1 MNMNE
6 LPIHHRVVGYITVF
20 LIILTQ
26 GLLLFWAFWPYEPLK
41 IEYIQPIEFINGEK
55 FTYRMRYVKYSP
67 LAAEIGKQFVDGF
80 VVSFPAV
87 TGNVEIGENCTV
99 HELAIPKLPP
109 GSYYFKW
116 MGTYK
121 VNPIR
126 EVTVTARTAKFEV
139 K

>member
-6 LPIHHRVVGYITVF
+6 LPIHHRVVGYLTVF

-41 IEYIQPIEFINGEK
+41 IEYIQPVEFINGHK
-55 FTYRMRYVKYSP
+55 FVYQMKYVKHTDLP
-67 LAAEIGKQFVDGF
+67 ADIGKQFVDGIIISLP
-80 VVSFPAV
+80 VVS
-87 TGNVEIGENCTV
+87 GNVAKGEGCTIHEIR
-99 HELAIPKLPP
+99 IPKLPP
-109 GSYYFKW
+109 GNYYFKW
-116 MGTYK
+116 AGTYK